1 MKDKCESA
9 YDQLASLENIRQ
21 RLEHDLQDK
30 TEALKIDSDQ
40 LGLTERSTGLSFKP
54 DPLKV
59 PNGSVQPDAWQDH
72 SVQVSSNTSVFR
84 FSKRP
89 FLYQNSR
96 ISFLFWLKMGEI
108 CFSRQFIHYLYRRRR
123 NSATPRPLFC
133 YSKIFACLSSQ
144 K

>member
-84 FSKRP
+84 FSKRL
-89 FLYQNSR
+89 FL
-96 ISFLFWLKMGEI
+96 
-108 CFSRQFIHYLYRRRR
+108 
-123 NSATPRPLFC
+123 
-133 YSKIFACLSSQ
+133 
-144 K
+144 

>member
-1 MKDKCESA
+1 MPKQNSSAKLGKIELNLAYYIVVRKFCVFKTQQPWSNATLWWIRYLLKDKCESA

-84 FSKRP
+84 FSKDR
-89 FLYQNSR
+89 
-96 ISFLFWLKMGEI
+96 
-108 CFSRQFIHYLYRRRR
+108 
-123 NSATPRPLFC
+123 
-133 YSKIFACLSSQ
+133 
-144 K
+144 

>member
-84 FSKRP
+84 FSETVPLPEVWK
-89 FLYQNSR
+89 FIFYQ
-96 ISFLFWLKMGEI
+96 
-108 CFSRQFIHYLYRRRR
+108 
-123 NSATPRPLFC
+123 P
-133 YSKIFACLSSQ
+133 
-144 K
+144 